1 MQGNHFFDGMNIQ
14 LSWDLFIIVFTAIIT
29 AYSFII
35 GRRHTIK
42 IIMAVYVAFLA
53 ADGLGYFI
61 KETLGF
67 RIPSVAFGFDPAS
80 AAVITTILLFIFFIV
95 ILARHNSF
103 DVLLD
108 DESGGIA
115 YFLST
120 AYTAILCAL
129 LMVSCIL
136 FFLSGNTFTIVDQ
149 SLNNPA
155 MINAVAAQ
163 SNIAR
168 SIIQYFH
175 VWFFL
180 PAFSLIFFTF
190 VQKKS

>member
-1 MQGNHFFDGMNIQ
+1 MNLQ

-35 GRRHTIK
+35 GRRQTIK

-61 KETLGF
+61 KETLGY
-67 RIPSVAFGFDPAS
+67 RIPSAAFGFDPAS
-80 AAVITTILLFIFFIV
+80 AAIVTTILLFILFIV
-95 ILARHNSF
+95 ILARHSAF
-103 DVLLD
+103 EVLVED
-108 DESGGIA
+108 DSGGVA

-129 LMVSCIL
+129 LMVSGIL
-136 FFLSGNTFTIVDQ
+136 FFLSGNSFTIVNQ
-149 SLNNPA
+149 MANPT
-155 MINAVAAQ
+155 MINAVSAQ
-163 SNIAR
+163 SNIAHL
-168 SIIQYFH
+168 IIEYFH

-190 VQKKS
+190 VQKKG